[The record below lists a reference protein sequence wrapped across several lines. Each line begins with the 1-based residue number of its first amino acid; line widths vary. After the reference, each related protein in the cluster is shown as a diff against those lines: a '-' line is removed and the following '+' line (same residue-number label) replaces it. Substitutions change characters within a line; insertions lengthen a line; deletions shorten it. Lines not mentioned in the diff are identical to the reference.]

1 MSNHRVF
8 RTVRLLDQTVKIGI
22 LEKEIENESANNN
35 NNNKSPERDSVKA
48 ENFKSSQSN
57 NDIKKSDSD
66 GIKPKIKIQTDPE
79 ILKQI
84 ELLQDKLADEE
95 LKNVELTEAKNKL
108 ESEINGVKLDYEGR
122 KRELEN
128 NAAANAKKIAD
139 EAKNKG
145 YDDGFKK
152 GHKEGID
159 KARKE
164 IEKEYLNK
172 FADLMKII
180 DNVGDNLNEKFTEL
194 VKLNQPRLIRV
205 WTEMLRK
212 MLNRQVE
219 LNPDTID
226 DVLTELLTRL
236 SDKNQIIIYVSP
248 DDAKHLEAE
257 IDTKFQEVLRG
268 VKRLEIKSDKSVDPG
283 SCIVE
288 TGLGVYD
295 ARWKTQMSQVE
306 SVVNNIFQQMIK
318 DEKDN

>member
-22 LEKEIENESANNN
+22 LEKEIENESANK
-35 NNNKSPERDSVKA
+35 NNKSPERESVKA

-66 GIKPKIKIQTDPE
+66 EIKPKIKIQTDPE

-306 SVVNNIFQQMIK
+306 SVVNNIFQQMVK
-318 DEKDN
+318 DEKDS